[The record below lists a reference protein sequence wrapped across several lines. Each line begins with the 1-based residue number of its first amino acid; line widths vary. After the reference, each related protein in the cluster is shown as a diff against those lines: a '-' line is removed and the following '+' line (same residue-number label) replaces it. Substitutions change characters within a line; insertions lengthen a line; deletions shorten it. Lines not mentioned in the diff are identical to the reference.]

1 MAISYFDSANYLT
14 QKLAQL
20 QKVDPAGELNGGK
33 PWTTTDEVNTVLTAQ
48 GFTPES
54 HFEAYGKF
62 EDLSPVKEFN
72 ADEYYALKAAQLN
85 AMNDGAGFEPNGNAW
100 TAAQAEQAIKD
111 AGLSA
116 WDHYV
121 QYGSKEGVSPSNS
134 LDEGKYLQAKA
145 EALNAAKYEGRS
157 DWTPEQVK
165 AAIEQGGMTVLDH
178 YEEYAGKGDME
189 AAAIPATGPNPYE
202 VSDQPTPTPGEE
214 LTLTTA
220 NDKLSPTAE
229 DPAFRTT
236 ADADVIN
243 GEVKTSSTSTLNAG
257 DQIDGGAG
265 MDTLNVA
272 MHNNFTGFTD
282 GFMKNVEVVNLTN
295 DGSKAYS
302 FSAAK
307 MEGVETYNLTGAVNL
322 KDVASTDAA
331 VNVADLASGAMSVAY
346 AADAVKGTE
355 DALKLGLSNVGTAGE
370 GKAEKPVSVTA
381 AGIEN
386 LNVTASGS
394 NIVDLSGVKDAT
406 ALNVAGDGSLKVTK
420 VAAGMTDVDAST
432 ATGALNLNLSA
443 ATNVGSVK
451 LGSGDDTVIV
461 KNIKVDA
468 ALDGGAGND
477 EVIMDMQGVTGAVV
491 KQPQMTGVETLTFK
505 DAAVK
510 TTFSGTTATG
520 LETVKVQNLGAAGEI
535 VLAEMGNASLNVAFD
550 GVSDGTVTVADDL
563 ALTINAAGDTAATVS
578 TGVTAAKAS
587 SVSLNVDGKM
597 SYTGTLTAAAAT
609 EVDIAVNGEGVMGGK
624 IVADSA
630 TDVTLAATSSQGVTF
645 GADSSFKAVQNL
657 NLSALADVSI
667 NGVGGESQAVT
678 VDGAGVKGNLTL
690 TVADT
695 NVDAADVRVTGS
707 NLGVNTITVETGYD
721 TISVTGGIQDDTV
734 TLAEN
739 FAAATGSEVK
749 SLTVDLGT
757 VSSGDQ
763 LILGASTA
771 GTIDFTGWDVTL
783 NGVDIIDAAATT
795 GNVTLKMDADLLS
808 GQKMTIGSAN
818 AFAEADFS
826 GTDGN
831 DTIDFSNITG
841 TINSLYIK
849 GGDGDDVIT
858 IGSAGTVDYIMGGN
872 GADKIYLAGGAS
884 GATAHIQYE
893 ATNATGINDEGNDT
907 IYGFVAGSTGG
918 DIIEFAKGLLV
929 ASGGTVISVS
939 SVDSVTGSINLA
951 TIASGSTG
959 IYAFSGDMEN
969 IDATAIAAKLN
980 EDAHKVTVAAGEQ
993 FVFAFDD
1000 GSDTYLYLFADADG
1014 TGNTTDAGK
1023 VDADELHLIGV
1034 LKGVGDA
1041 TSLDEANFSLV

>member
-1 MAISYFDSANYLT
+1 MAISYFDSAYYLT

-20 QKVDPAGELNGGK
+20 QEVDPSGELNGGK
-33 PWTTTDEVNTVLTAQ
+33 PWTTTEEVSKVLADQ

-62 EDLSPVKEFN
+62 EDLSPVKEFD

-100 TAAQAEQAIKD
+100 TAAQAKQAIND

-145 EALNAAKYEGRS
+145 EALNAANYEGRS

-178 YEEYAGKGDME
+178 YEQYAGKGDLE
-189 AAAIPATGPNPYE
+189 AAAIPASGPNPYE

-220 NDKLSPTAE
+220 DDKLSPTAE
-229 DPAFRTT
+229 DPAFRTG

-243 GEVKTSSTSTLNAG
+243 GEINSQARTSTLNAG
-257 DQIDGGAG
+257 DQIEGGDGK
-265 MDTLNVA
+265 DTLNVTL
-272 MHNNFTGFTD
+272 HNNFTGFTD

-307 MEGVETYNLTGAVNL
+307 MEGVESYNLTGAVNL
-322 KDVASTDAA
+322 KDVASTAAA

-386 LNVTASGS
+386 LNVTASGA
-394 NIVDLSGVKDAT
+394 NVVDLSGVKDAT

-432 ATGALNLNLSA
+432 ATGALNLNLTA
-443 ATNVGSVK
+443 ATNVESVR
-451 LGSGDDTVIV
+451 LGSGDDTVTV

-477 EVIMDMQGVTGAVV
+477 EVIMDMLGVTDPVA
-491 KQPQMTGVETLTFK
+491 KKLQMTGVETLTIK
-505 DAAVK
+505 DAAAK
-510 TTFSGTTATG
+510 TTISGADTTG
-520 LETVKVQNLGAAGEI
+520 LETVKVQNASADI
-535 VLAEMGNASLNVAFD
+535 ILANMSSDNLNVAFD
-550 GVSDGTVTVADDL
+550 GASAGTVTVADDL
-563 ALTINAAGDTAATVS
+563 ALTITAAS
-578 TGVTAAKAS
+578 DAAASVTTTIKAVAAP
-587 SVSLNVDGKM
+587 SVSLNVEGQM
-597 SYTGTLTAAAAT
+597 SFG
-609 EVDIAVNGEGVMGGK
+609 GV
-624 IVADSA
+624 IQADKA
-630 TDVTLAATSSQGVTF
+630 TDVTLNATSSGNVSI
-645 GADSSFKAVQNL
+645 GDDSSFKAVQNL
-657 NLSALADVSI
+657 TLSALADVTI

-678 VDGAGVKGNLTL
+678 VNGADVMGNLTL
-690 TVADT
+690 DVAAT
-695 NVDAADVRVTGS
+695 REDAADVEVTGS
-707 NLGVNTITVETGYD
+707 SLGENNITIGAGYD
-721 TISVTGGIQDDTV
+721 TISVTGGIDKDTV

-739 FAAATGSEVK
+739 FTAATDSEIK
-749 SLTVDLGT
+749 SLNIDLST
-757 VSSGDQ
+757 ATNNDQ

-841 TINSLYIK
+841 KVTKLVIDA
-849 GGDGDDVIT
+849 GAGDDVIT
-858 IGSAGTVDYIMGGN
+858 VANGITGYIIGGD
-872 GADKIYLAGGAS
+872 GADNIYLDGAAS
-884 GATAHIQYE
+884 TAHIQY
-893 ATNATGINDEGNDT
+893 NATDAAAMDAEGGDH
-907 IYGFVAGSTGG
+907 IYGFEAGATGDVIDFAAGLLRGKSGEAIETLGFTSTSG
-918 DIIEFAKGLLV
+918 DIALSGV
-929 ASGGTVISVS
+929 TASGTGVVVFTYTMDTV
-939 SVDSVTGSINLA
+939 
-951 TIASGSTG
+951 
-959 IYAFSGDMEN
+959 
-969 IDATAIAAKLN
+969 DATAIADKFTVSGCT
-980 EDAHKVTVAAGEQ
+980 VTVTADQ
-993 FVFAFDD
+993 SFIFALSD
-1000 GSDTYLYLFADADG
+1000 GTDTYLYLFNDNDG
-1014 TGNTTDAGK
+1014 NATVNAE
-1023 VDADELHLIGV
+1023 ELQLIGV
-1034 LKGVGDA
+1034 LDNVDVA
-1041 TSLDEANFSLV
+1041 SLAASNFAIA

>member
-33 PWTTTDEVNTVLTAQ
+33 PWTTTDEVNTVLADQ

-62 EDLSPVKEFN
+62 EGLSPVKEFN

-85 AMNDGAGFEPNGNAW
+85 AMNNGAGFEPNGNAW

-145 EALNAAKYEGRS
+145 EALNAANYEGRN

-178 YEEYAGKGDME
+178 YEQYAGKGDLE

-202 VSDQPTPTPGEE
+202 VSDQPTPGDT
-214 LTLTTA
+214 LTLTTGK
-220 NDKLSPTAE
+220 DVLSPTAE

-295 DGSKAYS
+295 AGSKAYS
-302 FSAAK
+302 FSTK
-307 MEGVETYNLTGAVNL
+307 NMEGVETYNLKGAVNL

-331 VNVADLASGAMSVAY
+331 VNLADLASGAMSVAY

-370 GKAEKPVSVTA
+370 GNAEKSVSVTA

-406 ALNVAGDGSLKVTK
+406 ALNVAGDGSLKVTN
-420 VAAGMTDVDAST
+420 VAAGVKDVDAST

-443 ATNVGSVK
+443 ATNVESVK
-451 LGSGDDTVIV
+451 LGSGDDTVTV

-477 EVIMDMQGVTGAVV
+477 EVVLDMQGVTGAVV

-505 DAAVK
+505 DATVK

-550 GVSDGTVTVADDL
+550 GVSAGTVTVADDL
-563 ALTINAAGDTAATVS
+563 ALTINAVGDTAATVS

-609 EVDIAVNGEGVMGGK
+609 EVNIAVNGEGVMNGK

-630 TDVTLAATSSQGVTF
+630 TDVTLAATSSQGVSF

-695 NVDAADVRVTGS
+695 NVDAADVTVTGS

-721 TISVTGGIQDDTV
+721 TIAVTGGIQDDTV

-771 GTIDFTGWDVTL
+771 GTIDFTGWELTL
-783 NGVDIIDAAATT
+783 NGVDIIDAAATA
-795 GNVTLKMDADLLS
+795 GSVTLKMDADLLS
-808 GQKMTIGSAN
+808 GQKMTIGSVN
-818 AFAEADFS
+818 TFAEADFS

-841 TINSLYIK
+841 KVTKMVIDA
-849 GGDGDDVIT
+849 GAGDDVIT
-858 IGSAGTVDYIMGGN
+858 AANVSGQYIIGGD
-872 GADKIYLAGGAS
+872 GADNIHLEGTGNSSAHIKYNATDASAMDAEGGDHIYGFGTGDVIEFTKGMLVDISGDAISAS
-884 GATAHIQYE
+884 TSLSVVSTLEVTSSLTVITGATA
-893 ATNATGINDEGNDT
+893 
-907 IYGFVAGSTGG
+907 
-918 DIIEFAKGLLV
+918 IIEFTEAF
-929 ASGGTVISVS
+929 
-939 SVDSVTGSINLA
+939 TGAN
-951 TIASGSTG
+951 
-959 IYAFSGDMEN
+959 N
-969 IDATAIAAKLN
+969 ATAIAEYLSGATVNASMSGIFALN
-980 EDAHKVTVAAGEQ
+980 
-993 FVFAFDD
+993 D
-1000 GSDTYLYLFADADG
+1000 GTDTYLYLFEG
-1014 TGNTTDAGK
+1014 SGNTSGTAGTH
-1023 VDADELHLIGV
+1023 VDADELHLVGV
-1034 LKGVGDA
+1034 LEGQTDITG
-1041 TSLDEANFSLV
+1041 ANFAVA

>member
-1 MAISYFDSANYLT
+1 MAISYFDSAYYLT

-20 QKVDPAGELNGGK
+20 QKVDPSGELNGGK
-33 PWTTTDEVNTVLTAQ
+33 PWTTTEEVSKVLADQ

-100 TAAQAEQAIKD
+100 TAAQAKQAIND

-145 EALNAAKYEGRS
+145 EALNAANYEGRS

-178 YEEYAGKGDME
+178 YEQYAGKGDLE
-189 AAAIPATGPNPYE
+189 AAAIPASGPNPYE

-214 LTLTTA
+214 LTLTTGK
-220 NDKLSPTAE
+220 DVLSPTAE

-243 GEVKTSSTSTLNAG
+243 GEVKTPSTSTLNDV
-257 DQIDGGAG
+257 DQIDGGDG

-272 MHNNFTGFTD
+272 MHNNFNGFTD

-295 DGSKAYS
+295 DGSKPYS
-302 FSAAK
+302 FSTK
-307 MEGVETYNLTGAVNL
+307 NMEGVETYNLKGAVNL

-331 VNVADLASGAMSVAY
+331 VNLADLASGTMSVAY
-346 AADAVKGTE
+346 TADAVKGTE

-370 GKAEKPVSVTA
+370 GKAEKSVSVTA

-386 LNVTASGS
+386 LNVTASGA
-394 NIVDLSGVKDAT
+394 NVVDLSGVKDAT
-406 ALNVAGDGSLKVTK
+406 ALNVAGDGSLKVTA
-420 VAAGMTDVDAST
+420 VGAGVKDVDAST

-443 ATNVGSVK
+443 ATNVESVK
-451 LGSGDDTVIV
+451 LGSGDDTVTV

-477 EVIMDMQGVTGAVV
+477 EVIMDMKGVTDAVV

-510 TTFSGTTATG
+510 TTISGATTTG
-520 LETVKVQNLGAAGEI
+520 LETVKVQNLTGEI
-535 VLAEMGNASLNVAFD
+535 VLAEMNNESLNVVFD
-550 GVSDGTVTVADDL
+550 GVSAGTVTVADDL

-597 SYTGTLTAAAAT
+597 SYTGTLTAVAAT
-609 EVDIAVNGEGVMGGK
+609 EVKIAVNGEGVMGGK

-630 TDVTLAATSSQGVTF
+630 TDVTLDATSSKGVTF

-657 NLSALADVSI
+657 NLNALADVSI

-690 TVADT
+690 DVAAT
-695 NVDAADVRVTGS
+695 NVDAAEVTVTGS

-721 TISVTGGIQDDTV
+721 NIKVTGGIQDDTV

-739 FAAATGSEVK
+739 FAAATGSEK

-757 VSSGDQ
+757 VSSGDT
-763 LILGASTA
+763 LTVGNGSTP
-771 GTIDFTGWDVTL
+771 GTIDFTGWNLSL
-783 NGVDIIDAAATT
+783 NGVDIINAVTSGA
-795 GNVTLKMDADLLS
+795 TLKMDADVLS
-808 GQKMTIGSAN
+808 GQKVTIGATADAS
-818 AFAEADFS
+818 FTEADFS
-826 GTDGN
+826 GTDES
-831 DTIDFSNITG
+831 DTIDFANITG
-841 TINSLYIK
+841 NVTKMVIDA
-849 GGDGDDVIT
+849 GAGDDVIT
-858 IGSAGTVDYIMGGN
+858 AAGISNQYIIGGD
-872 GADKIYLAGGAS
+872 GADSIYLDGAGS
-884 GATAHIQYE
+884 TAHIQY
-893 ATNATGINDEGNDT
+893 NATDITAMSAEGGDH
-907 IYGFVAGSTGG
+907 IYGFEVSSGG
-918 DIIEFAKGLLV
+918 DVIDFAAGLLR
-929 ASGGTVISVS
+929 ATNGSAIT
-939 SVDSVTGSINLA
+939 VDSINITNGTLSL
-951 TIASGSTG
+951 TDIGTGSTG
-959 IYAFSGDMEN
+959 IYGFTYTLESV
-969 IDATAIAAKLN
+969 DATAIAN
-980 EDAHKVTVAAGEQ
+980 EFSAGDHMVTVSGSSAA
-993 FVFAFDD
+993 FVFAMGD
-1000 GSDTYLYLFADADG
+1000 GTDTYLYLFSNENADS
-1014 TGNTTDAGK
+1014 T
-1023 VDADELHLIGV
+1023 VDANELHLIGV
-1034 LKGVGDA
+1034 LDGVDA
-1041 TSLDEANFSLV
+1041 KDLTADNFNVPSA

>member
-33 PWTTTDEVNTVLTAQ
+33 PWTTTDEVNTVLAAQ

-54 HFEAYGKF
+54 HFEAYGKY

-85 AMNDGAGFEPNGNAW
+85 AMNNGAGFEPNGNAW

-145 EALNAAKYEGRS
+145 DALNAAKYEGRN

-178 YEEYAGKGDME
+178 YEEYAGKGDLE

-202 VSDQPTPTPGEE
+202 VSDQPTPGDT

-220 NDKLSPTAE
+220 DDKLSPTAE

-243 GEVKTSSTSTLNAG
+243 GEAKTPSTSTLNAG

-272 MHNNFTGFTD
+272 MHNNFTGFTGD

-295 DGSKAYS
+295 ADSKAYS
-302 FSAAK
+302 FSTK
-307 MEGVETYNLTGAVNL
+307 NMEGVETYNLKGAVNL

-420 VAAGMTDVDAST
+420 VAAGVKDVDAST

-443 ATNVGSVK
+443 ATNVESVK

-550 GVSDGTVTVADDL
+550 GVSVGTVTVADDL
-563 ALTINAAGDTAATVS
+563 ALTINAVGDTAATVS
-578 TGVTAAKAS
+578 TGITAAKAS

-609 EVDIAVNGEGVMGGK
+609 EVNIAVNGEGVMGGK
-624 IVADSA
+624 IVADNA

-645 GADSSFKAVQNL
+645 GADSSFKSVQNL

-667 NGVGGESQAVT
+667 NGVGGESQTVT

-690 TVADT
+690 NVADT
-695 NVDAADVRVTGS
+695 NVDAADVAVTGS
-707 NLGVNTITVETGYD
+707 NLGANTVTIGTGYD
-721 TISVTGGIQDDTV
+721 TIAVTGGIQDDTV
-734 TLAEN
+734 KLEDN
-739 FAAATGSEVK
+739 FAAATDSEVK
-749 SLTVDLGT
+749 SLNINLGA
-757 VSSGDQ
+757 VSSDDQ
-763 LILGASTA
+763 LILGTSAG

-783 NGVDIIDAAATT
+783 NGVDIINAAKS
-795 GNVTLKMDADLLS
+795 GGTLKMDADALS
-808 GQKMTIGSAN
+808 GQKVTIGATATAS
-818 AFAEADFS
+818 FAEADFS
-826 GTDGN
+826 GSDGN

-929 ASGGTVISVS
+929 ASDGNAISVN
-939 SVDSVTGSINLA
+939 SVGSTSGSIDLSA
-951 TIASGSTG
+951 IASGSTG
-959 IYAFSGDMEN
+959 IYAFTYDMEN

-980 EDAHKVTVAAGEQ
+980 QTDYKVTVASKEQ

-1014 TGNTTDAGK
+1014 ANSGSNT

-1034 LKGVGDA
+1034 LEGVSDA
-1041 TSLDEANFSLV
+1041 GTLVKENFTLV

>member
-1 MAISYFDSANYLT
+1 MAISYFDSAYYLT

-20 QKVDPAGELNGGK
+20 KEVDPAGELNGGK

-62 EDLSPVKEFN
+62 EGLSPVKEFN

-145 EALNAAKYEGRS
+145 DALNAAKYEGRN

-243 GEVKTSSTSTLNAG
+243 GEVKTSSTSTLNAV

-272 MHNNFTGFTD
+272 MHNNFNGFTD

-295 DGSKAYS
+295 ADSKAYS
-302 FSAAK
+302 FSTK
-307 MEGVETYNLTGAVNL
+307 NMEGVETYNLKGAVNL

-346 AADAVKGTE
+346 TADAVKGTE
-355 DALKLGLSNVGTAGE
+355 DALNLGLSNVGTAGE
-370 GKAEKPVSVTA
+370 GKAEKSVSVTA

-406 ALNVAGDGSLKVTK
+406 ALNVAGDGSLKVTN
-420 VAAGMTDVDAST
+420 VAAGVKDVDAST

-443 ATNVGSVK
+443 ATNVESVK

-477 EVIMDMQGVTGAVV
+477 EVVLDMKGVTDAVV

-510 TTFSGTTATG
+510 TTISGAATTG
-520 LETVKVQNLGAAGEI
+520 LETVKVQNLTGEI
-535 VLAEMGNASLNVAFD
+535 VLAEMNNESLNVAFD
-550 GVSDGTVTVADDL
+550 GVSAGTVTVADDL

-578 TGVTAAKAS
+578 TKITADKAS

-597 SYTGTLTAAAAT
+597 SYTGTLTATAAT
-609 EVDIAVNGEGVMGGK
+609 EVNIVVNGEGVMGGK
-624 IVADSA
+624 VVADSA
-630 TDVTLAATSSQGVTF
+630 TDVTLAATSSQGVSF
-645 GADSSFKAVQNL
+645 GTDSSFKAVQNL

-667 NGVGGESQAVT
+667 NGVGGESQTVT

-690 TVADT
+690 NVADT
-695 NVDAADVRVTGS
+695 NVDAADAAVTGS
-707 NLGVNTITVETGYD
+707 NLGANTVTIGTGYD

-734 TLAEN
+734 TLEDN
-739 FAAATGSEVK
+739 FAAATDSEVK

-771 GTIDFTGWDVTL
+771 GTIDFTGWNVTL

-795 GNVTLKMDADLLS
+795 GSVTLKMDADLLS

-841 TINSLYIK
+841 KVTKLVIDA
-849 GGDGDDVIT
+849 GAGDDVIT
-858 IGSAGTVDYIMGGN
+858 AANNITGQYIIGGD
-872 GADKIYLAGGAS
+872 GADQLYLEN
-884 GATAHIQYE
+884 ATAHIHYN
-893 ATNATGINDEGNDT
+893 ATNATAMDAEGGDH
-907 IYGFVAGSTGG
+907 IYGFTSG
-918 DIIEFAKGLLV
+918 DVIEFTKGLLMDSTGSTMSAASSLSV
-929 ASGGTVISVS
+929 EQVTVSTSFTGITGTTAILEFSTAFTGANDTAAIADYLSGGTVNNSMS
-939 SVDSVTGSINLA
+939 
-951 TIASGSTG
+951 
-959 IYAFSGDMEN
+959 
-969 IDATAIAAKLN
+969 AIFALN
-980 EDAHKVTVAAGEQ
+980 
-993 FVFAFDD
+993 D
-1000 GSDTYLYLFADADG
+1000 GTDTYLYLFDSNGITASSADV
-1014 TGNTTDAGK
+1014 K

-1034 LKGVGDA
+1034 LEGKTTVTGTEFAIV
-1041 TSLDEANFSLV
+1041 EAS

>member
-1 MAISYFDSANYLT
+1 MAISYFDSAYYLT

-33 PWTTTDEVNTVLTAQ
+33 PWTTTDEVNTVLADQ

-100 TAAQAEQAIKD
+100 TAAQAKQAIND

-145 EALNAAKYEGRS
+145 DALNAANYEGRS

-178 YEEYAGKGDME
+178 YEQYAGKGDLE
-189 AAAIPATGPNPYE
+189 AAAIPASGPNPYE

-220 NDKLSPTAE
+220 DDKLSPTAE
-229 DPAFRTT
+229 DPAFRTG

-243 GEVKTSSTSTLNAG
+243 GEINSQARTSTLNAG
-257 DQIDGGAG
+257 DQIDGGDG
-265 MDTLNVA
+265 KDTLNVT

-282 GFMKNVEVVNLTN
+282 GFMKNVEVVNLSN

-322 KDVASTDAA
+322 KDVASTAA
-331 VNVADLASGAMSVAY
+331 AINVADLASGAMSVAY

-386 LNVTASGS
+386 LNVTASGA
-394 NIVDLSGVKDAT
+394 NVVDLSGVKDAT

-420 VAAGMTDVDAST
+420 VAAGVKDVDAST
-432 ATGALNLNLSA
+432 ATGALNLDLSA
-443 ATNVGSVK
+443 ATNVESVR
-451 LGSGDDTVIV
+451 LGSGDDTVTV

-477 EVIMDMQGVTGAVV
+477 EVIMDMLGVTDPVA
-491 KQPQMTGVETLTFK
+491 KKLQMTGVETLTIK
-505 DAAVK
+505 DAVAK
-510 TTFSGTTATG
+510 TTISGADTTG
-520 LETVKVQNLGAAGEI
+520 LETVKVQNASADI
-535 VLAEMGNASLNVAFD
+535 ILANMSSDNLNVAFD
-550 GVSDGTVTVADDL
+550 GASAGTVTVADDL
-563 ALTINAAGDTAATVS
+563 ALTITAAS
-578 TGVTAAKAS
+578 DAAASVTTTIKAVAAP
-587 SVSLNVDGKM
+587 SVSLNVEGQM
-597 SYTGTLTAAAAT
+597 SF
-609 EVDIAVNGEGVMGGK
+609 GGA
-624 IVADSA
+624 IQADKA
-630 TDVTLAATSSQGVTF
+630 TDVTLNATSSGNVSI
-645 GADSSFKAVQNL
+645 GGDSSFKAVQNL
-657 NLSALADVSI
+657 TLSALADVTI

-678 VDGAGVKGNLTL
+678 VNGADVMGNLTL
-690 TVADT
+690 DVAAT
-695 NVDAADVRVTGS
+695 REDAADVEVTGS
-707 NLGVNTITVETGYD
+707 SLGENTVIIGAGYD
-721 TISVTGGIQDDTV
+721 TISVTGGIDKDTV

-739 FAAATGSEVK
+739 FTAATDSEIK
-749 SLTVDLGT
+749 SLNIDLST
-757 VSSGDQ
+757 ATNNDQ

-771 GTIDFTGWDVTL
+771 GTIDFTGWDLTL
-783 NGVDIIDAAATT
+783 NGVDIIDAASA
-795 GNVTLKMDADLLS
+795 GAILKMDADLLS

-818 AFAEADFS
+818 AFAEADFI

-841 TINSLYIK
+841 KVTKLVIDAGAGDDIITAANVSSQYII
-849 GGDGDDVIT
+849 GGDGADNIHLE
-858 IGSAGTVDYIMGGN
+858 GTGN
-872 GADKIYLAGGAS
+872 S
-884 GATAHIQYE
+884 SAHIKY
-893 ATNATGINDEGNDT
+893 NATDASAMDAEGGDH
-907 IYGFVAGSTGG
+907 IYGFGSN
-918 DIIEFAKGLLV
+918 DVIEFAKGLLV
-929 ASGGTVISVS
+929 NASGTVMTELTTTASNATDGFTNIGSASSGIISISDVITGANNVDDVVSVLTGAVNSVMSVIFAINDGT
-939 SVDSVTGSINLA
+939 
-951 TIASGSTG
+951 
-959 IYAFSGDMEN
+959 
-969 IDATAIAAKLN
+969 
-980 EDAHKVTVAAGEQ
+980 
-993 FVFAFDD
+993 
-1000 GSDTYLYLFADADG
+1000 DTYLYLYDYNEDSARSA
-1014 TGNTTDAGK
+1014 T
-1023 VDADELHLIGV
+1023 VDANELHLVGV
-1034 LKGVGDA
+1034 LEEQ
-1041 TSLDEANFSLV
+1041 TSITGSHFNIE